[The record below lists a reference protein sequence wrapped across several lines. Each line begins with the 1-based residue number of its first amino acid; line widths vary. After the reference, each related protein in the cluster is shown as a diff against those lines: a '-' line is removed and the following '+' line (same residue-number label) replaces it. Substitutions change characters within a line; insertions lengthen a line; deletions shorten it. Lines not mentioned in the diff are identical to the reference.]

1 MPIPLII
8 GVAAGVAGAAKTG
21 KAFYDN
27 KKASEANDT
36 AQGIARRAE
45 WSLEES
51 REKCQA
57 ALTDLGAKKADTLT
71 NHVSTFITTFGKI
84 KNIDFQHD
92 GNLGN
97 LTVKEFSNVVLKELK
112 QDVSFVIDS
121 GLGVG
126 GGAMA
131 GALSAFGAYNGT
143 MMFAAASTGTAIS
156 SLSGVA
162 ATNATLAW
170 LGGGSLAS
178 GGMGMAGGAL
188 ALNALAAGPGLL
200 IAGWYMGSKATSK
213 LNDAHSNIAKAKEFA
228 ADIDKAIAL
237 TTGIEEVAHRASDI
251 ISNLRKHLR
260 RNLKSL
266 EKVIEIQGTDYSLYN
281 EEAKMTVLKNVKI
294 IQVLKVAID
303 TPILDEE
310 GRLYGS
316 ASANLA
322 KINSSIDDGFS
333 KITNV

>member
-8 GVAAGVAGAAKTG
+8 GVVAGVAGAAKTG

-45 WSLEES
+45 WGLEES
-51 REKCQA
+51 REKCQV
-57 ALTDLGAKKADTLT
+57 ALADLGAKKADTLS
-71 NHVSTFITTFGKI
+71 NHVNTFITTFGKI

-92 GNLGN
+92 GNLGKK
-97 LTVKEFSNVVLKELK
+97 TVKEFSDVVLKELK

-121 GLGVG
+121 GLGAG

-131 GALSAFGAYNGT
+131 GTLTAFGAYNGT

-200 IAGWYMGSKATSK
+200 IAGWYMGSKAKTK
-213 LNDAHSNIAKAKEFA
+213 LNDAHSNIAKAEEFA

-237 TTGIEEVAHRASDI
+237 TKGIEEVAYRASEI
-251 ISNLRKHLR
+251 ISTLRKHLR
-260 RNLKSL
+260 RNLKAL
-266 EKVIEIQGTDYSLYN
+266 EEVIERQGTDYSQYDQ
-281 EEAKMTVLKNVKI
+281 EAKMAVLKNVKI

-303 TPILDEE
+303 TPILDED
-310 GRLYGS
+310 GSIYGS

-322 KINSSIDDGFS
+322 RIDSSINDGFY
-333 KITNV
+333 KIENV